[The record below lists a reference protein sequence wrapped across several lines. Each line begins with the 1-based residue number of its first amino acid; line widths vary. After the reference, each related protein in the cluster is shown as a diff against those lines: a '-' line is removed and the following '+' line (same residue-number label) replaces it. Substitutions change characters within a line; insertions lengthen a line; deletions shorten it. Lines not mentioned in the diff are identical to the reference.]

1 MTPMADLSSLG
12 PRHDA
17 DMGVSAGW
25 QARGRYLEYGVSV
38 LPRGPSE
45 SRSAW
50 IPATDGACGIPWFLL
65 GVVTHVWAD
74 SAQSLRPGLNAGGKP
89 HTPRRPLGWAA
100 GKVFRFWSTVGEV
113 TLRYRGRFGRL

>member
-50 IPATDGACGIPWFLL
+50 IPATDGACGIPCHHGFYLPTC
-65 GVVTHVWAD
+65 GRT
-74 SAQSLRPGLNAGGKP
+74 Q
-89 HTPRRPLGWAA
+89 RR
-100 GKVFRFWSTVGEV
+100 V
-113 TLRYRGRFGRL
+113 